1 MKPSVLNGHYIVSED
16 KMNFDVPVEIHFN
29 RFGESLHPHKNGETH
44 PVYPISFRSSD
55 AFKVFCNFTEPE
67 TSAWC
72 ESHEVIIENHHKYDL
87 ILTARDEILEKCRNA
102 VFFPYGTTWLH
113 KDVDIQDKNS
123 IGFYHPSID
132 ELHVGKTNSI
142 SFMTTNHRGKEG
154 YEIRHGVWTRQ
165 GEIQNKVFY
174 SSTRYPVSENF
185 LPDDDKKHLFK
196 SMFSIV
202 VESSREENYF
212 TEKICDA
219 LLAKTIPIYWGCPN
233 IGDFFDVDG
242 MIICNSVDEI
252 MDACK
257 RIENDS
263 RLYEKM
269 KDKVDLNFE
278 KAKEY
283 CVPLHERMGVEIQK
297 GLDKKEAIM
306 HDEIILSIGI
316 LTIPERRYLYLRLMN
331 HLEKIMSDT
340 PHLKGKV
347 EYVVALDEKIKTV
360 GEKRNEVLDRARG
373 KYVCFI
379 DDDDLVSDVY
389 FQALVETLENH
400 PQVDCVGFKGMYY
413 EHGEQQMVFHHAIQN
428 GGHWK
433 DENGIQRRP
442 VNHLNPVRTEFARK
456 IRFPE
461 KSFGED
467 SDYCDRLLD
476 SGLIKSEAFID
487 LILYHYLFDREIS
500 ATQG

>member
-1 MKPSVLNGHYIVSED
+1 
-16 KMNFDVPVEIHFN
+16 
-29 RFGESLHPHKNGETH
+29 
-44 PVYPISFRSSD
+44 
-55 AFKVFCNFTEPE
+55 
-67 TSAWC
+67 
-72 ESHEVIIENHHKYDL
+72 
-87 ILTARDEILEKCRNA
+87 
-102 VFFPYGTTWLH
+102 
-113 KDVDIQDKNS
+113 
-123 IGFYHPSID
+123 
-132 ELHVGKTNSI
+132 
-142 SFMTTNHRGKEG
+142 
-154 YEIRHGVWTRQ
+154 
-165 GEIQNKVFY
+165 
-174 SSTRYPVSENF
+174 
-185 LPDDDKKHLFK
+185 
-196 SMFSIV
+196 
-202 VESSREENYF
+202 
-212 TEKICDA
+212 
-219 LLAKTIPIYWGCPN
+219 
-233 IGDFFDVDG
+233 
-242 MIICNSVDEI
+242 
-252 MDACK
+252 
-257 RIENDS
+257 
-263 RLYEKM
+263 
-269 KDKVDLNFE
+269 
-278 KAKEY
+278 
-283 CVPLHERMGVEIQK
+283 
-297 GLDKKEAIM
+297 
-306 HDEIILSIGI
+306 
-316 LTIPERRYLYLRLMN
+316 MN

-379 DDDDLVSDVY
+379 DDDDLVSAIY

-413 EHGEQQMVFHHAIQN
+413 EHGEPQMVFHHAIQN